1 MVNFDDIERI
11 KNMNLDDMTEEERE
25 KHSNKVEEQMQETI
39 QKLIKPVITFINAT
53 QIAKEEIA
61 DYKKNITEEQIKR
74 MMKCRD
80 NLIDSILV
88 TILLN
93 EDTREMPETRI
104 DRALHRL
111 DNLKKILI
119 QIDKEGIDNINIER
133 HRL

>member
-39 QKLIKPVITFINAT
+39 QKLIKPLITFINAT

-119 QIDKEGIDNINIER
+119 QIDKEGIDNIER

>member
-119 QIDKEGIDNINIER
+119 QIDKEGIDNIER